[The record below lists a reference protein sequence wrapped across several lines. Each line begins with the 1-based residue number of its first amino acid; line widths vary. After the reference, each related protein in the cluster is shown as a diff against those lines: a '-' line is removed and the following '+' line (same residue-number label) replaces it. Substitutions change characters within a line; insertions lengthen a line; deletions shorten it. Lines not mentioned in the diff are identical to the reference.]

1 MKYKFLLFDAD
12 GTLLDFKRSEDEAV
26 REALAMRGVI
36 ADDAAVALYS
46 EINDGLWKQL
56 EKGEI
61 EKKVLLYKRFELFF
75 EAVGRAE
82 LDAKEMAK
90 DYMYTLS
97 TKGYILEGAEEM
109 CRALHGK
116 AKMYIVTNG
125 VEFIQKGRYARCGI
139 DRYFDGVFISDTIGV
154 EKPSVKYF
162 EYVAAHIDGF
172 EADKAL
178 IIGDSLSSD
187 MKGGINYGIDT
198 CWYAP
203 SGKSVPEDM
212 KLTHVARSFDEV
224 TKFILGED

>member
-1 MKYKFLLFDAD
+1 VKYKFLLFDAD

-26 REALAMRGVI
+26 REALAMRDI
-36 ADDAAVALYS
+36 NADDAAVALYS
-46 EINDGLWKQL
+46 QINDGLWKQL
-56 EKGEI
+56 ERGEI

-75 EAVGRAE
+75 EAISRGE

-97 TKGYILEGAEEM
+97 TKGYLLDGAEDM
-109 CRALHGK
+109 CRALYGK

-125 VEFIQKGRYARCGI
+125 VEFIQRGRYARCEI
-139 DRYFDGVFISDTIGV
+139 DKYFDGVFISDTIGV
-154 EKPSVKYF
+154 EKPSRKYF

-178 IIGDSLSSD
+178 IIGDSLTSD

-203 SGKSVPEDM
+203 SGKNAPDDM
-212 KLTHVARSFDEV
+212 KLTHVARTFDEV
-224 TKFILGED
+224 VDFILGE